1 MDYYGMHKN
10 IHFDADKLF
19 AYLKSQGV
27 HFYQTTSQNGYWY
40 TIVIDTTND
49 SDDIYSVIIID
60 YERWGMEDKNGN
72 AVYTLRGIKNKM
84 MDFYKSYIEAITKT
98 IDGDLADV
106 NYNDGYVYPLNITDI
121 ISVMNFDSEDAW
133 GREKSD

>member
-10 IHFDADKLF
+10 IHFDADKLIT
-19 AYLKSQGV
+19 YLKSQGV

-106 NYNDGYVYPLNITDI
+106 NYNDGYVYPLNITDV